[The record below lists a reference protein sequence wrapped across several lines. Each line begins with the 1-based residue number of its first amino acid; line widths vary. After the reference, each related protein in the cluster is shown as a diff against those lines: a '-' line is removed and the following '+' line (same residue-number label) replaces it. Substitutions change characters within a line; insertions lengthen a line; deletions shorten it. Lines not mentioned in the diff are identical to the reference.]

1 MRALIDVIAAA
12 LAATSASAALVGA
25 WYWWQVQASRMFWI
39 LARGAQMLAIVL
51 ALAAGAV
58 VVSGHEPDSGL
69 FWVYTLVPVALSF
82 IAEQLRLASA
92 STILDARDIASAQE
106 VGKLPPAEQNSIVV
120 AIVRR
125 EMGVMAL
132 AMAALCFLALRALGT
147 AAGV

>member
-25 WYWWQVQASRMFWI
+25 WYWWQVQASRAFWI
-39 LARGAQMLAIVL
+39 LARTAQAIAIAL
-51 ALAAGAV
+51 ALAAGVAAAT
-58 VVSGHEPDSGL
+58 GDHPDSGL
-69 FWVYTLVPVALSF
+69 FWVYTLVPVVLSF
-82 IAEQLRLASA
+82 VAEQLRLASA

-106 VGKLPPAEQNSIVV
+106 VGELPPAEQDSIVL

-132 AMAALCFLALRALGT
+132 AMVALCFLALRALGT